1 MQDILT
7 EQFNLW
13 TASPQHLA
21 LWECT
26 VEPAW
31 QELDALLSGLPNYL
45 ALEVRCNAFAAAC
58 EREGFAAGF
67 AWAQSLW
74 SASLL

>member
-7 EQFNLW
+7 EQLNLW

-21 LWECT
+21 LWQRT

-31 QELDALLSGLPNYL
+31 KELDALLCRMPEYL
-45 ALEVRCNAFAAAC
+45 ALEERCNAFAAAC
-58 EREGFAAGF
+58 EREGFIAGF
-67 AWAQSLW
+67 AWARSLW
-74 SASLL
+74 SAALL